1 MSSLLR
7 DEIWGFPHTLTRG
20 IYTLL
25 EFLDVTGGLHSFALL
40 SVYLVANQ
48 ATRCVSNL
56 SDGNSISTNS

>member
-7 DEIWGFPHTLTRG
+7 DEIWGSPHALTRG

-25 EFLDVTGGLHSFALL
+25 EFLDVTGGLDSFALL

-56 SDGNSISTNS
+56 SDGNSINTNS

>member
-1 MSSLLR
+1 MNSLLR
-7 DEIWGFPHTLTRG
+7 DEIWGFPHTLQLTWG

-25 EFLDVTGGLHSFALL
+25 EFLDVTGGLDSFALL

-56 SDGNSISTNS
+56 SDGNSISS